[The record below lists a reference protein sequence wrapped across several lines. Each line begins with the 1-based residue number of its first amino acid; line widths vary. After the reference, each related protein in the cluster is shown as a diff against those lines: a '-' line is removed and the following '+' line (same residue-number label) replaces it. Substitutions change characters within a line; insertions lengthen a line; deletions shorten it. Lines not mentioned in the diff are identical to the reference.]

1 MRSGTHTL
9 LSPNAPID
17 PARTAIGQAN
27 LVVTPMQMAMVAAAF
42 ANGGVVMRPTLVDRV
57 RSPERRAALRS
68 ATASRSS
75 RAFSEQTAAAVTEM
89 MKHVVDEGTGTA
101 AQIPGVQIAGKTG
114 TAQTGRNG
122 QLDAWFIAFAPAES
136 PQVAVAVV
144 VERTRAVRRPG
155 GRADRARRHAG
166 GAECR
171 FVSADAA
178 PLRAG
183 RARSSCRGRMTAM
196 TGEDTE
202 RGQPFDGRYRVLGRL
217 GVGGMAT
224 VYLAEDSSLGRKV
237 ALKVMAERYA
247 EDGEFVERFR
257 REAQAAARLNH
268 PNIIAVYDRGE
279 ADGRPY
285 IAMEYLQGRTLKQVI
300 QKDGP
305 LPPERAIA
313 VAMQVLA
320 GLRYAH
326 EHGVVHR
333 DVKPHNVLV
342 GDDGRI
348 KVTDFGIAH
357 AGDPQMTEV
366 GSIVGTAQYLS
377 PEQAR
382 GRSVGPQTDIYS
394 LGVVLYE
401 MLAGRVPFEGDSS
414 VAIAMQHVSDEP
426 PPLRS
431 LAPLTCP
438 SRSAMVVAHAMLKE
452 PAQRYG
458 SADEF
463 AADLDRVR
471 RGLVP
476 VAATALIAIV
486 PHEPTE
492 QVPAAEATRIAPRA
506 EATPLLSGEKL
517 PPRPT
522 PRKRSR
528 WPWLLVLLL
537 LLAVGALAA
546 FALGVGSGDDYADDD
561 GDDRRRR
568 PRRRPPVTS
577 RKLDD
582 LEGKSFLEA
591 HRRSTATGSS
601 STSRRQRVRDATHEA
616 DVVVAS
622 DPDRRRGAAPAATRS
637 CSRSR
642 AGRRRSRTSSDKPR
656 RPTRSGSSA
665 PTSSPQQTSEASDS
679 TDKGKVTRTD
689 PAVGQTIPVGSNVT
703 LWVSTGPARCR
714 CRTSWARPRTRRA
727 PRSASAGLIVNEP
740 PGSRCSDDVEVG
752 QVAKQGARR
761 RHARAKGTARCS
773 FDLANSPCTV
783 DVPNVRTLPR
793 RRRRSQLLQAK
804 SIAAGN
810 IKSSH
815 QTVTR
820 AEPGRHRAR
829 PGHRGHERQAVR
841 GHAHGGPARST
852 VHDAAT
858 TTP

>member
-1 MRSGTHTL
+1 MT
-9 LSPNAPID
+9 
-17 PARTAIGQAN
+17 
-27 LVVTPMQMAMVAAAF
+27 
-42 ANGGVVMRPTLVDRV
+42 RV
-57 RSPERRAALRS
+57 
-68 ATASRSS
+68 
-75 RAFSEQTAAAVTEM
+75 
-89 MKHVVDEGTGTA
+89 
-101 AQIPGVQIAGKTG
+101 
-114 TAQTGRNG
+114 
-122 QLDAWFIAFAPAES
+122 
-136 PQVAVAVV
+136 
-144 VERTRAVRRPG
+144 
-155 GRADRARRHAG
+155 
-166 GAECR
+166 
-171 FVSADAA
+171 
-178 PLRAG
+178 
-183 RARSSCRGRMTAM
+183 
-196 TGEDTE
+196 DTE

-300 QKDGP
+300 QAEGP
-305 LPPERAIA
+305 LSPERAIA
-313 VAMQVLA
+313 IAMQVLA

-414 VAIAMQHVSDEP
+414 VAIAMQHVSDQP

-431 LAPLTCP
+431 LAPDVPESL
-438 SRSAMVVAHAMLKE
+438 ALVVAHAMLKD

-476 VAATALIAIV
+476 VAATAAHTAIV
-486 PHEPTE
+486 THEPTE
-492 QVPAAEATRIAPRA
+492 LVPAVEATRIAPRP
-506 EATPLLSGEKL
+506 EPTPLLSGEKL

-546 FALGVGSGDDYADDD
+546 FAIGGVPGGGSPPTTATTGTATTQ
-561 GDDRRRR
+561 
-568 PRRRPPVTS
+568 PPVAS
-577 RKLDD
+577 HKLDN
-582 LEGKSFLEA
+582 LEGKTLSEA
-591 HRRSTATGSS
+591 LGVLHSYQLGLDIKKA
-601 STSRRQRVRDATHEA
+601 QHVRDATHDA
-616 DVVVAS
+616 DIVVGSNPDAGVVMHRGDSVRLKVSRGQKAIPNIVGQTQADAQQQLGS
-622 DPDRRRGAAPAATRS
+622 DFKFTLVP
-637 CSRSR
+637 
-642 AGRRRSRTSSDKPR
+642 
-656 RPTRSGSSA
+656 
-665 PTSSPQQTSEASDS
+665 EASDFV
-679 TDKGKVTRTD
+679 DKGKVTRTD
-689 PAVGQTIPVGSNVT
+689 PVVGTKTPVGSPVNVYI
-703 LWVSTGPARCR
+703 STGPKSVQVPNLVGRSENDAR
-714 CRTSWARPRTRRA
+714 TALDK
-727 PRSASAGLIVNEP
+727 AGLIVKEP
-740 PGSRCSDDVEVG
+740 PGSRCSDSVAVG
-752 QVAKQGARR
+752 QVAKQGTQT
-761 RHARAKGTARCS
+761 GQLVPQNTAIS
-773 FDLANSPCTV
+773 FDVASSPCTV
-783 DVPNVRTLPR
+783 DVPNVRTLPVD
-793 RRRRSQLLQAK
+793 QAIGLLRAK
-804 SIAAGN
+804 TIAAGN
-810 IKSSH
+810 IKIIH
-815 QTVTR
+815 QTVSEQSQDGIVLDQDIEGTNTK
-820 AEPGRHRAR
+820 PFVVHL
-829 PGHRGHERQAVR
+829 
-841 GHAHGGPARST
+841 T
-852 VHDAAT
+852 VGQLDQGAT
-858 TTP
+858 TATTSSP

>member
-1 MRSGTHTL
+1 M
-9 LSPNAPID
+9 PWKNA
-17 PARTAIGQAN
+17 
-27 LVVTPMQMAMVAAAF
+27 
-42 ANGGVVMRPTLVDRV
+42 
-57 RSPERRAALRS
+57 
-68 ATASRSS
+68 
-75 RAFSEQTAAAVTEM
+75 
-89 MKHVVDEGTGTA
+89 
-101 AQIPGVQIAGKTG
+101 
-114 TAQTGRNG
+114 
-122 QLDAWFIAFAPAES
+122 
-136 PQVAVAVV
+136 
-144 VERTRAVRRPG
+144 
-155 GRADRARRHAG
+155 
-166 GAECR
+166 
-171 FVSADAA
+171 
-178 PLRAG
+178 
-183 RARSSCRGRMTAM
+183 AM
-196 TGEDTE
+196 TGVDPE

-300 QKDGP
+300 QAEGP

-414 VAIAMQHVSDEP
+414 VAIAMQHVSDQP
-426 PPLRS
+426 PLLRS
-431 LAPLTCP
+431 LVPDVPESLAL
-438 SRSAMVVAHAMLKE
+438 VVAHAMLKD

-476 VAATALIAIV
+476 VAATAAHTAIV
-486 PHEPTE
+486 THEPTE
-492 QVPAAEATRIAPRA
+492 FVPAAEATRVAPRP

-522 PRKRSR
+522 PRQRSR

-546 FALGVGSGDDYADDD
+546 FAIGGVPGGDSPTTKGDGSTKRTHEPAADRLAQA
-561 GDDRRRR
+561 GR
-568 PRRRPPVTS
+568 PRGQDAFRGPRRAAQLPA
-577 RKLDD
+577 RARHQ
-582 LEGKSFLEA
+582 E
-591 HRRSTATGSS
+591 
-601 STSRRQRVRDATHEA
+601 
-616 DVVVAS
+616 
-622 DPDRRRGAAPAATRS
+622 GAA
-637 CSRSR
+637 R
-642 AGRRRSRTSSDKPR
+642 AGRH
-656 RPTRSGSSA
+656 
-665 PTSSPQQTSEASDS
+665 
-679 TDKGKVTRTD
+679 
-689 PAVGQTIPVGSNVT
+689 
-703 LWVSTGPARCR
+703 
-714 CRTSWARPRTRRA
+714 
-727 PRSASAGLIVNEP
+727 
-740 PGSRCSDDVEVG
+740 
-752 QVAKQGARR
+752 ARR
-761 RHARAKGTARCS
+761 RH
-773 FDLANSPCTV
+773 
-783 DVPNVRTLPR
+783 R
-793 RRRRSQLLQAK
+793 RREQSRCGRR
-804 SIAAGN
+804 AASRRPDPPQGL
-810 IKSSH
+810 
-815 QTVTR
+815 
-820 AEPGRHRAR
+820 AR
-829 PGHRGHERQAVR
+829 PEGDPEHRRQVAGRRTAAARV
-841 GHAHGGPARST
+841 GLQVHA
-852 VHDAAT
+852 
-858 TTP
+858 

>member
-1 MRSGTHTL
+1 M
-9 LSPNAPID
+9 PWKNA
-17 PARTAIGQAN
+17 
-27 LVVTPMQMAMVAAAF
+27 
-42 ANGGVVMRPTLVDRV
+42 
-57 RSPERRAALRS
+57 
-68 ATASRSS
+68 
-75 RAFSEQTAAAVTEM
+75 
-89 MKHVVDEGTGTA
+89 
-101 AQIPGVQIAGKTG
+101 
-114 TAQTGRNG
+114 
-122 QLDAWFIAFAPAES
+122 
-136 PQVAVAVV
+136 
-144 VERTRAVRRPG
+144 
-155 GRADRARRHAG
+155 
-166 GAECR
+166 
-171 FVSADAA
+171 
-178 PLRAG
+178 
-183 RARSSCRGRMTAM
+183 AM
-196 TGEDTE
+196 TGDDTE

-300 QKDGP
+300 QAEGP

-313 VAMQVLA
+313 IAMQVLA

-431 LAPLTCP
+431 LAPDVPESL
-438 SRSAMVVAHAMLKE
+438 ALVVAHAMLKD

-476 VAATALIAIV
+476 VAATAA
-486 PHEPTE
+486 PRRSSRTSRPSSC
-492 QVPAAEATRIAPRA
+492 PAVEATRIAPRP
-506 EATPLLSGEKL
+506 EPTPLLSGEKL

-546 FALGVGSGDDYADDD
+546 FALGGVPGGGSSTTTTSTQTTTTTT
-561 GDDRRRR
+561 
-568 PRRRPPVTS
+568 PVAS
-577 RKLDD
+577 HKLDD
-582 LEGKSFLEA
+582 LAGKTFSEA
-591 HRRSTATGSS
+591 KAQLSGY
-601 STSRRQRVRDATHEA
+601 QLGLDIKPPQLVRDQAHPA
-616 DVVVAS
+616 NVVVAS
-622 DPDRRRGAAPAATRS
+622 VPGAGAVLHRGDTVRLKV
-637 CSRSR
+637 SRGQKAIPNIVDKTQADAQQALGSDFKFTPV
-642 AGRRRSRTSSDKPR
+642 SESSD
-656 RPTRSGSSA
+656 TIA
-665 PTSSPQQTSEASDS
+665 
-679 TDKGKVTRTD
+679 KGKVTRTD
-689 PAVGQTIPVGSNVT
+689 PPS
-703 LWVSTGPARCR
+703 ARR
-714 CRTSWARPRTRRA
+714 SRWARR
-727 PRSASAGLIVNEP
+727 
-740 PGSRCSDDVEVG
+740 
-752 QVAKQGARR
+752 
-761 RHARAKGTARCS
+761 
-773 FDLANSPCTV
+773 
-783 DVPNVRTLPR
+783 
-793 RRRRSQLLQAK
+793 
-804 SIAAGN
+804 
-810 IKSSH
+810 
-815 QTVTR
+815 
-820 AEPGRHRAR
+820 
-829 PGHRGHERQAVR
+829 
-841 GHAHGGPARST
+841 
-852 VHDAAT
+852 
-858 TTP
+858 